1 MIMAKKWIPPRWVKP
16 IKREKDKDCEEAIRQ
31 IQIMNNRRRLRKMGH
46 PTNKK

>member
-1 MIMAKKWIPPRWVKP
+1 MIMAKQWIPPRWAKP
-16 IKREKDKDCEEAIRQ
+16 IKREKDEGCEEAIRQ